1 MAKLSVV
8 PGTPTIADEYAAE
21 LKMIGEERKED
32 RTLLWKTQEKFHA
45 QVCEDA
51 GDLLLIFKDGSAYH
65 YGTRE
70 AYTAE
75 EVKNV
80 YPHLF

>member
-1 MAKLSVV
+1 MARLSVTRGV
-8 PGTPTIADEYAAE
+8 PTIANDYAAE
-21 LKMIGEERKED
+21 LKLIGEEQKEA
-32 RTLLWKTQEKFHA
+32 RTLLWSTQEKFHA
-45 QVCEDA
+45 QVIEDA

-75 EVKNV
+75 EVKMV